1 MKKVIYLFSLV
12 VFFAACD
19 SAEIS
24 PKSKSYIYN
33 SDKVVIGLFE
43 DEQIIIPLLNQIIG
57 SEINFQAKRAL
68 VKKAEVVGVRDEYKY
83 LITELEFLD
92 IINQDGMKSIKVASI
107 LFGED
112 DLYRYDEMMA
122 SGEQHTCNG
131 ESDNVLLYCS
141 CCSFKYDEED
151 KSKIIGCSCCQ
162 FGRCAHTVTT
172 GNEPPGI
179 GGRTTPTLM
188 ELIGP
193 KLKL

>member
-43 DEQIIIPLLNQIIG
+43 DEQIVIPLLNQIIG
-57 SEINFQAKRAL
+57 SEINFQTKRAL
-68 VKKAEVVGVRDEYKY
+68 VKKAEVVGVMDEYKY

-92 IINQDGMKSIKVASI
+92 INNQDGMKSIKVASI

-122 SGEQHTCNG
+122 SGGATYLIMENQIMFFYI
-131 ESDNVLLYCS
+131 VLVVVSNMMKRIRAKLLVVLAVS
-141 CCSFKYDEED
+141 LED
-151 KSKIIGCSCCQ
+151 
-162 FGRCAHTVTT
+162 VL
-172 GNEPPGI
+172 
-179 GGRTTPTLM
+179 TPLRPVM
-188 ELIGP
+188 SL
-193 KLKL
+193 LV